1 MKRIREQSF
10 RESRNTSFRHT
21 QRRDYNFLKDF
32 IEVHI
37 RRLHIHVFSSSL
49 FVWQISRNISVLL
62 FRALCILRRFLG
74 KEYIAL
80 YHVSYSIITHSS
92 FSNPR
97 IRPSQKISRRRS
109 IASWSSSMAT
119 TCYVNNIERRFFS
132 RFPNSFKSD
141 WPRAFFFFDAFRI
154 FATVEIYRLLWKLE
168 RTLENLNS
176 RHAFTKY
183 RGLRKKDKTKMAE
196 CQIYNDFLNIEFWKG
211 RLRGEVWIGGNFT
224 ESTFHSRVN

>member
-49 FVWQISRNISVLL
+49 FVWQISGNISVLL

-92 FSNPR
+92 FSNSR
-97 IRPSQKISRRRS
+97 IRPSKKYRS

-141 WPRAFFFFDAFRI
+141 WPRAFFFFWRVSNFRHRGNLS
-154 FATVEIYRLLWKLE
+154 ATMEIGENTYIGKLE
-168 RTLENLNS
+168 L
-176 RHAFTKY
+176 A
-183 RGLRKKDKTKMAE
+183 
-196 CQIYNDFLNIEFWKG
+196 IYFHEIQRIEEKRQDEDG
-211 RLRGEVWIGGNFT
+211 QMPDI
-224 ESTFHSRVN
+224 

>member
-49 FVWQISRNISVLL
+49 FVWQISGNISVLL

-92 FSNPR
+92 FSNSR
-97 IRPSQKISRRRS
+97 IRPSKKYRS

-141 WPRAFFFFDAFRI
+141 WPRAFFFFLTRFEFSPPWKFIGYYGNWREHVHWKTWTRDILSRNTEDWGKKTRRRWPNARYITI
-154 FATVEIYRLLWKLE
+154 F
-168 RTLENLNS
+168 
-176 RHAFTKY
+176 
-183 RGLRKKDKTKMAE
+183 
-196 CQIYNDFLNIEFWKG
+196 
-211 RLRGEVWIGGNFT
+211 
-224 ESTFHSRVN
+224 

>member
-49 FVWQISRNISVLL
+49 FVWQISGNISVLL

-141 WPRAFFFFDAFRI
+141 WPRAFFFLTRFEFSPP
-154 FATVEIYRLLWKLE
+154 WKFIGYYGNWREHWKTWTRDML
-168 RTLENLNS
+168 S
-176 RHAFTKY
+176 RNTEDWGK
-183 RGLRKKDKTKMAE
+183 KTKRRWPNARY
-196 CQIYNDFLNIEFWKG
+196 ITIF
-211 RLRGEVWIGGNFT
+211 
-224 ESTFHSRVN
+224 